1 MVAGSIAG
9 MAAKTILQP
18 LDLIKVRLQVQD
30 GKGAN
35 EYRGVV
41 HAVQRIVKEEGAL
54 GLYRGLTPNL
64 VAAGVSW
71 STTAVCELRM
81 GSARASRLL
90 TRLSSTLLWC
100 CAVL

>member
-30 GKGAN
+30 GTGKN

-41 HAVQRIVKEEGAL
+41 NAIQRVVKEEGFL

-64 VAAGVSW
+64 MAAGVSW
-71 STTAVCELRM
+71 SAKNTAYTHTQICARSEM
-81 GSARASRLL
+81 GM
-90 TRLSSTLLWC
+90 
-100 CAVL
+100 